1 MSKSKSKKS
10 SSQQFDGR
18 VIVSHRSEAIVE
30 TYLEDNKQ
38 ITYLCKSKKG
48 IGRTICGDN
57 VTFSQINENEGIIN
71 TIKPRKSTLTRPD
84 SRGKL
89 KSIAANVDQ
98 LIIVSAILPD
108 INFELIDRYIV
119 AATVLN
125 IEPIVLLNKVDLAE
139 DLKKYNEELK
149 VYKELGIKVI
159 YTSTKIGNGISPLL
173 EVLSEN
179 VSILVGQSGVG
190 KSSLIKEIIPDLEIR
205 IGEIS
210 SYHLEGKHTT
220 TSTNLYH
227 LDCGGDIIDSP
238 GVRNFR
244 LWNLSPV
251 EVQAGFTEIR
261 QSSELCK
268 FNNCLHNKEPG
279 CNVRDDASNGRISQR
294 RLDSFH
300 AIIQSL
306 EHKY

>member
-1 MSKSKSKKS
+1 MSKQKKS
-10 SSQQFDGR
+10 ESNLEYKKGR
-18 VIVSHRSEAIVE
+18 VIVSHRSEAIIE
-30 TYLEDNKQ
+30 SDDLK
-38 ITYLCKSKKG
+38 TYLCKSKKG

-57 VTFSQINENEGIIN
+57 VTFSQINENEGIVHNIEAR
-71 TIKPRKSTLTRPD
+71 TSTLTRPD

-89 KSIAANVDQ
+89 KSIAANIDQ
-98 LIIVSAILPD
+98 LIIVSAILPE

-119 AATVLN
+119 AAKILN
-125 IEPIVLLNKVDLAE
+125 ISPVILLNKIDLTE
-139 DLKKYNEELK
+139 DTAKYD
-149 VYKELGIKVI
+149 KEMAIYRNLDIKVI
-159 YTSTKIGNGISPLL
+159 YTSAKTENGMNSLR
-173 EVLSEN
+173 EVLN
-179 VSILVGQSGVG
+179 QNISILVGQSGVG
-190 KSSLIKEIIPDLEIR
+190 KSSIIKQLIPDLDIR

-244 LWNLSPV
+244 LWNLSST
-251 EVQAGFTEIR
+251 EVQSGFDEILN
-261 QSSELCK
+261 SSSKCK
-268 FNNCLHNKEPG
+268 FNNCQHKNEPG
-279 CNVRDDASNGRISQR
+279 CQVKEDVMHGIISQR

-306 EHKY
+306 EQKY

>member
-1 MSKSKSKKS
+1 MSNQKSTSPTTEHYK
-10 SSQQFDGR
+10 GR

-30 TYLEDNKQ
+30 STDNN
-38 ITYLCKSKKG
+38 TFLCKSKKG

-57 VTFSQINENEGIIN
+57 VTFHPINENEGIIQS
-71 TIKPRKSTLTRPD
+71 IQARSSTLTRPD

-89 KSIAANVDQ
+89 KSIAANIDQ
-98 LIIVSAILPD
+98 LIIVSAIVPE

-119 AATVLN
+119 AARMLKISPV
-125 IEPIVLLNKVDLAE
+125 ILLNKIDLVDDTDSYDDE
-139 DLKKYNEELK
+139 MD
-149 VYKELGIKVI
+149 VYIKLGIKVI
-159 YTSTKIGNGISPLL
+159 YTSIKAEDGMKSLRNALNKNI
-173 EVLSEN
+173 
-179 VSILVGQSGVG
+179 SILVGQSGVG
-190 KSSLIKEIIPDLEIR
+190 KSSLIKQLIPDLDIR

-244 LWNLSPV
+244 LWNLSPHEIQSGFDEIV
-251 EVQAGFTEIR
+251 E
-261 QSSELCK
+261 SSHKCK
-268 FNNCLHNKEPG
+268 FNNCLHKKEPG
-279 CNVRDDASNGRISQR
+279 CNVREDIRGGNITQR

-306 EHKY
+306 ELKY

>member
-1 MSKSKSKKS
+1 MSKKTKSNS
-10 SSQQFDGR
+10 NLEHLSGR
-18 VIVSHRSEAIVE
+18 VIVSHRSETIVE
-30 TYLEDNKQ
+30 DCSLK
-38 ITYLCKSKKG
+38 TYLCKSKKG
-48 IGRTICGDN
+48 IGRTICGDT
-57 VTFSQINENEGIIN
+57 VLFSPINDNEGIIHS
-71 TIKPRKSTLTRPD
+71 IEPRKSTLTRPD

-89 KSIAANVDQ
+89 KSIAANIDQ
-98 LIIVSAILPD
+98 IIIVSAILPD

-119 AATVLN
+119 AAKTLQITPV
-125 IEPIVLLNKVDLAE
+125 ILLNKIDLA
-139 DLKKYNEELK
+139 DNTAKYDRDMDIYHN
-149 VYKELGIKVI
+149 LGIKVI
-159 YTSTKIGNGISPLL
+159 YTSAKKENGMESLRNA
-173 EVLSEN
+173 LSKN
-179 VSILVGQSGVG
+179 ISILVGQSGVG
-190 KSSLIKEIIPDLEIR
+190 KSSLINKLLPDLDIR

-244 LWNLSPV
+244 LWNLSPN
-251 EVQAGFTEIR
+251 EVQAGFDEILE
-261 QSSELCK
+261 SSSLCK

-279 CNVRDDASNGRISQR
+279 CNVRDDVNNGNISQR

-306 EHKY
+306 DLKY

>member
-1 MSKSKSKKS
+1 MSKRKQPS
-10 SSQQFDGR
+10 SNLERLNGR
-18 VIVSHRSEAIVE
+18 VIVSHRSETII
-30 TYLEDNKQ
+30 EDSNFK
-38 ITYLCKSKKG
+38 TYLCKSKKG

-57 VTFSQINENEGIIN
+57 VNFSPINENEGIIHSIEKR
-71 TIKPRKSTLTRPD
+71 TSTLTRPD

-89 KSIAANVDQ
+89 KSIASNIDQ
-98 LIIVSAILPD
+98 IIIVSAILPE

-119 AATVLN
+119 AARTLN
-125 IEPIVLLNKVDLAE
+125 ITPVILLNKIDLAE
-139 DLKKYNEELK
+139 NTSKYDHEMN
-149 VYKELGIKVI
+149 VYDELGIKVI
-159 YTSTKIGNGISPLL
+159 YTSAKTENGLNALKEALNKNI
-173 EVLSEN
+173 
-179 VSILVGQSGVG
+179 SILVGQSGVG
-190 KSSLIKEIIPDLEIR
+190 KSSLINQLLPNLDIR

-244 LWNLSPV
+244 LWNLSPA
-251 EVQAGFTEIR
+251 EVQAGFDEILE
-261 QSSELCK
+261 SSSLCK
-268 FNNCLHNKEPG
+268 FNNCLHNQEPG
-279 CNVRDDASNGRISQR
+279 CHVRADISVGNISQR

-306 EHKY
+306 DLKY